1 MDELVKQAIKRELVR
16 KPSKGFTDR
25 VMGQVF
31 KLKEIPVYKP
41 LISKG
46 VWVFIGVLFVLFV
59 FGLFLIQPENSTE
72 VTQLAFID
80 KIKQDFETVEF
91 RKFDYLENINFL
103 LIAIVSFVVFLL
115 LFFDTLF
122 FKKR

>member
-80 KIKQDFETVEF
+80 KIKQYFETVEF